1 MTTIRGWT
9 LIINPRGGVTGE
21 RVARVEFDV
30 DTPDELPSD
39 GQLEGFTLYQGS
51 IAYAINSAKF
61 YVLNSNGEWRDAK
74 NGSAFTGE

>member
-9 LIINPRGGVTGE
+9 LIINPQGGVTGE
-21 RVARVEFDV
+21 HVARVEFDV

-39 GQLEGFTLYQGS
+39 GRLEGFTLYQGS
-51 IAYAINSAKF
+51 IAYVINSAKF

-74 NGSAFTGE
+74 NGATYV

>member
-9 LIINPRGGVTGE
+9 LILKPQGGVTGDH
-21 RVARVEFDV
+21 VARVEFDV

-39 GQLEGFTLYQGS
+39 GHLAGFTLYQGS
-51 IAYAINSAKF
+51 IAYVINSAKF

-74 NGSAFTGE
+74 NGATYV

>member
-9 LIINPRGGVTGE
+9 LITKPQGGVTGDH
-21 RVARVEFDV
+21 VARVEFDV

-39 GQLEGFTLYQGS
+39 GQLKGFTLYQGS
-51 IAYAINSAKF
+51 IAYVINSAKF

-74 NGSAFTGE
+74 NGAAYV